1 MKGVFLDQ
9 ASLLR
14 PVVSGDDDVDL
25 SPLTA
30 LFPDWR
36 FYNKTMPEQTAER
49 VLGADII
56 ICNKVVLDRACLQQ
70 AIAHEQALR
79 LICVAATGTN
89 NIDLPAAREFG
100 INVCNVTNYATPSVT
115 EHVFALMLALVRRL
129 PDYQRI
135 VAGGRWQRSEQ
146 FCLLDFPITELSG
159 RKLGIVGYGE
169 LGRSVARVAE
179 AFGMQVLLAVRPG
192 SEACDGRMP
201 LEQMLA
207 EVDVLSL
214 HCPLTADTQGLIGA
228 AELALMQPHA
238 LLINTAR
245 GGIVDE
251 QALADALRNN
261 RLGGAAVDVLSSEP
275 PVDGNPLLARDI
287 PGLIVT
293 PHIAWAS
300 RESRQCLINEIA
312 ANIHAWIRREQ
323 SNRVC

>member
-323 SNRVC
+323 RNRVC